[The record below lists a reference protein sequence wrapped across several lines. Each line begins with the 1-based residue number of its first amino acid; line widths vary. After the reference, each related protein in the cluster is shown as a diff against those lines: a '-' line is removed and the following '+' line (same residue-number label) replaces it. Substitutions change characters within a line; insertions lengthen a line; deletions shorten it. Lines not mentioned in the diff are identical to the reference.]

1 MHVVDLEGDRY
12 VEDAEHGYTTIET
25 SEGAYVVDT
34 DVLDSLRKW
43 AVVVGWRLGQVR
55 RIDDD

>member
-1 MHVVDLEGDRY
+1 MHVVDLEGARY
-12 VEDAEHGYTTIET
+12 VEDEEHGYTRIET
-25 SEGAYVVDT
+25 CSGAYVVDT